1 MRRGGGQPVG
11 SHGAG
16 APAGPMMINSAVI
29 RDRLIPDY
37 ALLHPGYQPATSF
50 CPLMWNVRI
59 KLEGSSAIEPC
70 QVGAE
75 LIAIARR
82 GDFPAAFSGVLAG
95 ARTSAL

>member
-1 MRRGGGQPVG
+1 MGRGGGWPGWGHRVRP
-11 SHGAG
+11 
-16 APAGPMMINSAVI
+16 PAGPMMINSAVI

-37 ALLHPGYQPATSF
+37 ASLHPGYQPATSF
-50 CPLMWNVRI
+50 CPLMWNVRM

-75 LIAIARR
+75 LIAIAGR

-95 ARTSAL
+95 ARSSAG